1 VDTFLGL
8 LGLVV
13 FVVLVIALAAGVTAL
28 VVKLSPTK
36 DKKAAR
42 EEQAA

>member
-8 LGLVV
+8 LGLIV
-13 FVVLVIALAAGVTAL
+13 FVALVIALAAGVTAL
-28 VVKLSPTK
+28 VVKISPTK